1 MAPKWRSFYA
11 RSRPGYAIWR
21 HLENLAGR
29 PNNSETNNSFIII
42 NVRAVEQTNFY
53 GNNVKMFGNNVHS
66 YHLYGNKVRIFN
78 S

>member
-29 PNNSETNNSFIII
+29 PNNSETNNSFFIN
-42 NVRAVEQTNFY
+42 NVRAVEQTIDMSAMPPMTVSQVFI
-53 GNNVKMFGNNVHS
+53 S
-66 YHLYGNKVRIFN
+66 QRL
-78 S
+78 